1 MFLHYE
7 RWEGE
12 EWSPCN
18 LHDIRWSPWSGHF
31 LPCKAIFL
39 HIESKNRVII
49 INKPCTCC
57 ASQLFSSIPAGK
69 EVGTTFMWTE
79 QDLHKSLACQP
90 VLAGSLHYWKCFNG
104 QLASNIYSHLV
115 IYCKS
120 PRVISD
126 STFSPFRPPPAILL
140 HFPPTSTLCLV
151 LAFPVDWAAASMT
164 GI

>member
-1 MFLHYE
+1 MHPSFFPVFL
-7 RWEGE
+7 
-12 EWSPCN
+12 
-18 LHDIRWSPWSGHF
+18 
-31 LPCKAIFL
+31 
-39 HIESKNRVII
+39 
-49 INKPCTCC
+49 
-57 ASQLFSSIPAGK
+57 QGK

-104 QLASNIYSHLV
+104 QLVSNIYSHLV

-140 HFPPTSTLCLV
+140 HFPQPQLSVLCSLSLLTEQQRQWQAFKWLPGQHHDDSDGIH
-151 LAFPVDWAAASMT
+151 LAWGSHEWRSLNLMNFMSA
-164 GI
+164 GFE